1 MKFYRTIE
9 ELPIWNYNKVS
20 ESGDVRYL
28 LRLDDYFELPD
39 KGFELKELAQTFVDI
54 ADELFERFGVDE
66 RAITSMI
73 EEKDIL
79 MMKLKWLAGEKTF
92 RTSYKI
98 KKKVRDDRQAMVE
111 DKKQTFD
118 ERIVML
124 ESYFKKDFNVYKMSV
139 AKFYTYLNIFKKGN
153 R

>member
-1 MKFYRTIE
+1 
-9 ELPIWNYNKVS
+9 
-20 ESGDVRYL
+20 
-28 LRLDDYFELPD
+28 
-39 KGFELKELAQTFVDI
+39 
-54 ADELFERFGVDE
+54 VDE

-79 MMKLKWLAGEKTF
+79 MMKLKWLAGEKIF

-124 ESYFKKDFNVYKMSV
+124 ESYFKKDFDVYKMSV

>member
-66 RAITSMI
+66 IAITSMI

-79 MMKLKWLAGEKTF
+79 MMKLKWLAGEKIF

-98 KKKVRDDRQAMVE
+98 KKKVRDDRQAMVG

-124 ESYFKKDFNVYKMSV
+124 ESYFKKDFDVYKMSV
-139 AKFYTYLNIFKKGN
+139 AKFYTYLNIVKKGN

>member
-20 ESGDVRYL
+20 EYGDVRYL

-39 KGFELKELAQTFVDI
+39 KGFELKDLAQTFVDI

-79 MMKLKWLAGEKTF
+79 MMKLKNG
-92 RTSYKI
+92 
-98 KKKVRDDRQAMVE
+98 Q
-111 DKKQTFD
+111 
-118 ERIVML
+118 
-124 ESYFKKDFNVYKMSV
+124 
-139 AKFYTYLNIFKKGN
+139 
-153 R
+153 

>member
-28 LRLDDYFELPD
+28 LKLEDYFELPD
-39 KGFELKELAQTFVDI
+39 KGFKLKELAQTFVNI
-54 ADELFERFGVDE
+54 ADELFEGFGVDE

-79 MMKLKWLAGEKTF
+79 IMKLKWLAGEKTF
-92 RTSYKI
+92 KTSYKI
-98 KKKVRDDRQAMVE
+98 KSKIKNDREAMVAN
-111 DKKQTFD
+111 KKQTFD

-124 ESYFKKDFNVYKMSV
+124 ESYFKKDFDVYKMSV
-139 AKFYTYLNIFKKGN
+139 SKFYTYLNIFKKGN